1 MQGYIVTIQK
11 TTYFINNIR
20 RDRATGVFYYKL
32 EELADSQIKCN
43 YDPMYNRPA
52 YRVRLRDAI
61 MNRVK
66 KLFGEQV
73 AHFYILK
80 DNNQLSEI

>member
-11 TTYFINNIR
+11 TTYFINNIQ